1 MKDIKEIIIKLLNSG
16 KVQKHHTYDV
26 SGIVTGNC
34 RKISG
39 SAGIDV
45 NGFYIYPYESGNRAI
60 EIVTESNQHY
70 GYGFFNESGHIVDN
84 SGRSVF
90 EIV

>member
-1 MKDIKEIIIKLLNSG
+1 MKDMKDIIERLLETG

-26 SGIVTGNC
+26 FGIVTGDC

-39 SAGIDV
+39 SAGVDV
-45 NGFYIYPYESGNRAI
+45 NGFYIYPYESENKQI
-60 EIVTESNQHY
+60 EIVTESGCHY
-70 GYGFFNESGHIVDN
+70 GYGHFDESGRIVDN
-84 SGRSVF
+84 SNRSVF

>member
-1 MKDIKEIIIKLLNSG
+1 MKDIIERLLETG

-26 SGIVTGNC
+26 FGVVFGDC

-39 SAGIDV
+39 SAGVDV
-45 NGFYIYPYESGNRAI
+45 NGFYIYPYESENRQI
-60 EIVTESNQHY
+60 EIVDENNVHY
-70 GYGFFNESGHIVDN
+70 GYAHFDESGHIVDN

>member
-1 MKDIKEIIIKLLNSG
+1 MKDIIAKLLESG
-16 KVQKHHTYDV
+16 KVQKHDTYEI
-26 SGIVTGNC
+26 SGIVTGDC

-45 NGFYIYPYESGNRAI
+45 NGFYIYPFKSENKQI
-60 EIVTESNQHY
+60 EIVTSSNQHY
-70 GYGFFNESGHIVDN
+70 GYGFLNESDHIVDN

>member
-1 MKDIKEIIIKLLNSG
+1 MKDIVIKLLDSG
-16 KVQKHHTYDV
+16 KVQKHYTYDF

-34 RKISG
+34 KKISG

-60 EIVTESNQHY
+60 EIVTESGCHY

>member
-1 MKDIKEIIIKLLNSG
+1 MKDIIEKLLEAG
-16 KVQKHHTYDV
+16 KVQKHNTYSV

-45 NGFYIYPYESGNRAI
+45 NGFYIYPFESANKQI

-70 GYGFFNESGHIVDN
+70 GYGFFDESGRIVDN
-84 SGRSVF
+84 SGRSIF
-90 EIV
+90 EIL